1 MTRHAQGPWQKRRNL
16 IQAADGSDIALV
28 MSREDQTLELLALAP
43 ELLKA
48 LKNCCYS
55 MEWHKNQG
63 RLAGMDFRY
72 VEEAKALLAKV
83 ENYNPGGSQ

>member
-1 MTRHAQGPWQKRRNL
+1 MTQHAQAPWQKRRNL

-28 MSREDQTLELLALAP
+28 MTREDQTVDLLTLAP
-43 ELLKA
+43 ELLRA

-63 RLAGMDFRY
+63 RLAGMDYRY

-83 ENYNPGGSQ
+83 ENHQAGGRQ